1 MRKAIVTSLLG
12 LSSLLGASA
21 HAALSVETRAF
32 TMAYSGGAGVGE
44 IHLVSNDASSYRIS
58 FDSMASDIT
67 GQAASGFVE
76 AFDTDGNGRSVAGST
91 WGSYTFHVADGYRI
105 TGLSWQGGVFGGLE
119 PGVYGDWVG
128 TATTTFDLAWSRATP
143 SGSEPLAAL
152 AMQDLAGLQMFSMGP
167 PLGTSYGR
175 DFTLGFIAGASATAN
190 AVVYDL
196 PDGSQ
201 GISASYAGIGLQD
214 ITLSVYVSPVPEPA
228 TYGMLLG
235 GLALVGAIARR
246 QRANA
251 GKARP

>member
-1 MRKAIVTSLLG
+1 MMRKTIVTTMLG
-12 LSSLLGASA
+12 LSGLLGASA
-21 HAALSVETRAF
+21 HAALSVQTQAF
-32 TMAYSGGAGVGE
+32 TMEYGGGAGVGE
-44 IHLVSNDASSYRIS
+44 IHLVSNSESSYRIS

-76 AFDTDGNGRSVAGST
+76 AIDTDGNGASTVGST
-91 WGSYTFHVADGYRI
+91 WGTYTFHVADGYRI

-119 PGVYGDWVG
+119 PGVYEDRVG

-167 PLGTSYGR
+167 PLGTSYGQ
-175 DFTLGFIAGASATAN
+175 DFTLGFVASASAQAQ
-190 AVVYDL
+190 AVVYGL

-201 GISASYAGIGLQD
+201 GIAASYAGIGLQD

-228 TYGMLLG
+228 TVGMLLA
-235 GLALVGAIARR
+235 GLGLVGWRR
-246 QRANA
+246 LR
-251 GKARP
+251 R